1 MHFWFGRFDSSFT
14 SIFFGT
20 LFICLSFPLL
30 AQSPQDTSRSDYAL
44 LWEISGNELEAPSY
58 VFGSMHVRYKSVFEF
73 PDSLLICL
81 QACDAVANEVHL
93 DSAMLRILE
102 LYVGNEEVNADSA
115 YIQFIQ
121 EKILLPDTSKVT
133 SKPDSTT
140 LDFRRLLKGLSDG
153 EDLRNSGF
161 MPTMLD
167 AYLMEVGRRFGKTHY
182 GLEEIDNHLYEN
194 EESTLSGKQMNFSWF
209 GHNPDELLRLY
220 YAGDLGPIA
229 TFIERDP
236 RAFNQL
242 ALIARNYIMV
252 KRMQEVMPRES
263 LFSIVGAAHLPGEE
277 GVIELLKKAGYTL
290 RRVTPTFNGLANS
303 TLIPEIERPWPV
315 KNDANSLFSF
325 GMPIDFLYQSS
336 EGASTS
342 YLSFDIGRGASYL
355 ILTSSL
361 LPLDYDDFD
370 DAFFVQDGYEIDEK
384 TPINHNG
391 LEGFRYDMTKPSD
404 ELEFY
409 RGYTFN
415 YDQTL
420 YYLQV
425 GAYQQE
431 TLETLTDVD
440 TFLSKFK
447 LLKESNN
454 KWVTVKDTL
463 GGFQLRLPGHYAYS
477 SSLVNEGYPYEK
489 ENDYPIHLYRAG
501 FEEPAASVWCQY
513 YDYLPGKQQENE
525 ATQLQEGLEYL
536 EGLYGIDIQVTSRDS
551 LQGFPRWKLE
561 GEFADKGLLFSGQ
574 LITRA
579 NRIYLLSQV
588 DLAKSKTTKKF
599 QSSFRLLPLVGRSS
613 NPVELVKDVLSVS
626 LPIEATPAIIDLRS
640 DDAQMAKIQYQVEG
654 VDPGTS
660 ATYLVDVF
668 LYPSLISIKDSVSF
682 IEQEIAPLVS
692 SNDELTKDTTT
703 YLASGQ
709 FAHEKYY
716 RTGHAQLQKK
726 IQYYHQ
732 GRYWVRKQMV
742 APQTELNGENA
753 ALFFQDD
760 NWQPSSSSFKLFSPR
775 TEVLCAGLQTQDSI
789 RLREGLKVLDA
800 ELALDQD
807 DLPLLRNVFLDNY
820 WHKYELAQ
828 QITDK
833 LIPAFLREGEYG
845 QQVLQQICQYDRLS
859 EVLRLA
865 IVSALATADQP
876 EAYQLLFRLLEQGDQ
891 SSPALAETALAPFDQ
906 NPALVMNYWPSFVK
920 LLTNEQEP
928 LFLWELARQ
937 VLVQDSVDKA
947 LIHGS
952 QQLFVNRGIQRLA
965 SWTPAHGNEIPK
977 AVFGLYRMLPFKD
990 EVLNMATSYYERSTV
1005 DWASLEA
1012 AAYLFENGE
1021 VTSKRKWKQMLK
1033 DEHLKVPFLRLL
1045 NEFDLLQDISGKY
1058 YDEETIA
1065 RYLFM
1070 EKVSPTGEV
1079 SRLELLD
1086 VVETLFR
1093 GEPRRAYVF
1102 SFDID
1107 GDENHLAVVGF
1118 FARDPKDRAFL
1129 DDGLV
1134 NYTLYT
1140 ISPRRRAN
1148 KAEQL
1153 IEELEDISIAN
1164 GVYEEDDPT
1173 HTPFK

>member
-1 MHFWFGRFDSSFT
+1 MHFWLGRFDSLLA

-20 LFICLSFPLL
+20 LFVCFSLPLVG
-30 AQSPQDTSRSDYAL
+30 QSLQDTSRSDYAL
-44 LWEISGNELEAPSY
+44 LWEISGNDLEAPSY

-81 QACDAVANEVHL
+81 QACDAIANEVHL

-102 LYVGNEEVNADSA
+102 LYAGNEEVVADSA

-121 EKILLPDTSKVT
+121 EKILLPDTNKV
-133 SKPDSTT
+133 SSVADSTT

-161 MPTMLD
+161 MSTMLD
-167 AYLMEVGRRFGKTHY
+167 AYLMETGRRFGKKHY
-182 GLEEIDNHLYEN
+182 GLEEIEKHLYEN
-194 EESTLSGKQMNFSWF
+194 EDSSISGKQMNFSWF
-209 GHNPDELLRLY
+209 GRNPDELLRLY

-229 TFIERDP
+229 TFIEADP
-236 RAFNQL
+236 GEFNQL

-252 KRMQEVMPRES
+252 ERMQEIMPQER
-263 LFSIVGAAHLPGEE
+263 LFSVVGAAHLPGEE
-277 GVIELLKKAGYTL
+277 GVIELLRKAGYTL
-290 RRVTPTFNGLANS
+290 RRITPTFTGLADS
-303 TLIPEIERPWPV
+303 TFIPEIERPWPV
-315 KNDANSLFSF
+315 KNGANGLFTF
-325 GMPIDFLYQSS
+325 GMPLDFVFQSN
-336 EGASTS
+336 EGPNTS

-355 ILTSSL
+355 ILTSNL

-370 DAFFVQDGYEIDEK
+370 DAFFVQDGYEIEEK

-391 LEGFRYDMTKPSD
+391 LEGFRYDMIKPND

-420 YYLQV
+420 YYLQI

-431 TLETLTDVD
+431 TLETLTDID
-440 TFLSKFK
+440 TFLSKFQ
-447 LLKESNN
+447 LLKKSNN
-454 KWVTVKDTL
+454 KWVTLKDTL
-463 GGFQLRLPGHYAYS
+463 GGFQLRLPGHYVYS
-477 SSLVNEGYPYEK
+477 SSQVNEGYPYDK
-489 ENDYPIHLYRAG
+489 ENDYPLHLYRAG

-525 ATQLQEGLEYL
+525 ATQFQEGLEYL

-551 LQGFPRWKLE
+551 LQRVPRWKLE
-561 GEFADKGLLFSGQ
+561 GEFADKGLLFFGQ

-588 DLAKSKTTKKF
+588 DLANSKTTKKF
-599 QSSFRLLPLVGRSS
+599 QSSFKLLPLVGVPSS
-613 NPVELVKDVLSVS
+613 SVELVKDVLSVS
-626 LPIEATPAIIDLRS
+626 LPTESTAKVIDLRG
-640 DDAQMAKIQYQVEG
+640 DDTQMAKIQYQVDG

-668 LYPSLISIKDSVSF
+668 LYPSSISIKDSISF
-682 IEQEIAPLVS
+682 IEQGIAPLIQA
-692 SNDELTKDTTT
+692 NDDFTKDTET
-703 YLASGQ
+703 YLASGHV
-709 FAHEKYY
+709 AYEKYY
-716 RTGHAQLQKK
+716 STGHAQLQKR
-726 IQYYHQ
+726 IQYYHY

-742 APQTELNGENA
+742 APQSELNGDNA
-753 ALFFQDD
+753 TFFFQNDK
-760 NWQPSSSSFKLFSPR
+760 WQRSSSSFNLFSPR
-775 TEVLCAGLQTQDSI
+775 TKVLCEALQTQDSI
-789 RLREGLKVLDA
+789 RLKEVVKVLDT

-807 DLPLLRNVFLDNY
+807 DLPLLRNVFLENY
-820 WHKYELAQ
+820 WDEYELAQ
-828 QITDK
+828 QITNK

-845 QQVLQQICQYDRLS
+845 QQVLQQIYQDDRLS
-859 EVLRLA
+859 ETLRLA
-865 IVSALATADQP
+865 IVSALAIADQP
-876 EAYQLLFRLLEQGDQ
+876 EGYQLLFRFLEQEDQ
-891 SSPALAETALAPFDQ
+891 PSPTLAKTALAPFDQ
-906 NPALVMNYWPSFVK
+906 NPALIMKYWPSFVK

-928 LFLWELARQ
+928 LLLWELARQ
-937 VLVQDSVDKA
+937 VLRQDSIDKT
-947 LIHGS
+947 LVLGN
-952 QQLFVNRGIQRLA
+952 QQLFINRGIQRLA
-965 SWTPAHGNEIPK
+965 SWAPAHGNETPK
-977 AVFGLYRMLPFKD
+977 AVFGLYRMLPFKE
-990 EVLNMATSYYERSTV
+990 EVLNMAISYYERSTV

-1033 DEHLKVPFLRLL
+1033 DERLKVPFLRLL
-1045 NEFDLLQDISGKY
+1045 NEFDLLQDINGKY
-1058 YDEETIA
+1058 YEEETIA
-1065 RYLFM
+1065 RYLFT
-1070 EKVSPTGEV
+1070 EKVSSTGEV

-1093 GEPRRAYVF
+1093 GKPRRAYVF

-1118 FARDPKDRAFL
+1118 FARNPKDRAFL

-1140 ISPRRRAN
+1140 ISPRRRAK

-1164 GVYEEDDPT
+1164 GVYEEDDPRY
-1173 HTPFK
+1173 TPFK